1 MEENIFTILEELS
14 VYNKKIGKISMMEVF
29 DMIRDPS
36 YFGGL
41 NNDENKIETQ
51 YRYFC
56 GYRAY
61 SDLSDY
67 EYERVN
73 KLIDFLRE
81 RSEFLNVENPKYSI
95 KLRA

>member
-29 DMIRDPS
+29 DMIKDPS
-36 YFGGL
+36 YFGEL
-41 NNDENKIETQ
+41 NNDKNKIETQ

-56 GYRAY
+56 GYRAH

-81 RSEFLNVENPKYSI
+81 RSEFFERRKTGM
-95 KLRA
+95 